1 MKNLHYFAPL
11 MATLALAAT
20 TACSSGRYAVTGVER
35 SRVLIDS
42 RYDRSSDAGV
52 DSATAYLMDRKVK
65 VDNLMSP
72 VMGVAAMDMPTGR
85 PESPLSNLLADVLVW
100 SSSEFGEKPDF
111 AVYNM
116 GGIRASLSKGNVTR
130 GDILDV
136 APFENKICFLT
147 LTGKAVME
155 LFEQMAKVGGEGVS
169 HAVRLEIVP
178 GKKLLSATVG
188 GKQIDPNAS
197 YRIATLDYLAQG
209 NDHLD
214 AFKQKTDVVSP
225 REERNN
231 VCFLIEKYFQHF
243 ASKGESVSSVV
254 EGRIKTMK

>member
-1 MKNLHYFAPL
+1 
-11 MATLALAAT
+11 
-20 TACSSGRYAVTGVER
+20 
-35 SRVLIDS
+35 
-42 RYDRSSDAGV
+42 
-52 DSATAYLMDRKVK
+52 
-65 VDNLMSP
+65 
-72 VMGVAAMDMPTGR
+72 
-85 PESPLSNLLADVLVW
+85 
-100 SSSEFGEKPDF
+100 
-111 AVYNM
+111 
-116 GGIRASLSKGNVTR
+116 
-130 GDILDV
+130 
-136 APFENKICFLT
+136 
-147 LTGKAVME
+147 ME

-188 GKQIDPNAS
+188 GKQINPNAS

-231 VCFLIEKYFQHF
+231 VRFLIEKYFQHF

>member
-1 MKNLHYFAPL
+1 MKNLHYFSPL
-11 MATLALAAT
+11 VATLALAAS
-20 TACSSGRYAVTGVER
+20 TACSSSRYAVTGVER
-35 SRVLIDS
+35 SRVLVDS
-42 RYDRSSDAGV
+42 RYDRATDAGV
-52 DSATAYLMDRKVK
+52 ESAKTYLAERKVK
-65 VDNLMSP
+65 VDSLMSP
-72 VMGVAAMDMPTGR
+72 VMGVAATDMPTGR
-85 PESPLSNLLADVLVW
+85 PESQLSNLLADVLVW

-147 LTGKAVME
+147 LSGKAVLE

-169 HAVRLEIVP
+169 HAVRLVIVP
-178 GKKLLSATVG
+178 GEKLVSATVG
-188 GKQIDPNAS
+188 GKPVDPNAS

-209 NDHLD
+209 NDHLE
-214 AFKQKTDVVSP
+214 AFKLKTNVVSP

-231 VCFLIEKYFQHF
+231 VRFLIEKYFQHF
-243 ASKGESVSSVV
+243 AAQGKSVSSVV
-254 EGRIKTMK
+254 EGRIKTTK